1 MIQQDT
7 MSQLRIDIFVAH
19 LLLVVAKA
27 GKPGEPHPD
36 VCFYL
41 GDRYWWLAAAYRRQG
56 LTVKA
61 EGFQVKAEKY
71 LRASGWWRGGPPS
84 SGALA
89 MPIPKRPSF
98 TAAIGWRPRKG
109 PPDDAA

>member
-1 MIQQDT
+1 MTEQDS
-7 MSQLRIDIFVAH
+7 MARLRIDIFVAH
-19 LLLVVAKA
+19 LLLVVARA
-27 GKPGEPHPD
+27 GKPGEPNPD

-41 GDRYWWLAAAYRRQG
+41 GDRYLRLAEKYQEWGALRKAQR
-56 LTVKA
+56 LT
-61 EGFQVKAEKY
+61 EKAEKY
-71 LRASGWWRGGPPS
+71 LGPLPGPPY
-84 SGALA
+84 AAAMA

>member
-1 MIQQDT
+1 MIEQE
-7 MSQLRIDIFVAH
+7 SISKLRIDICVAQ

-27 GKPGEPHPD
+27 GKPGEPNSD

-41 GDRYWWLAAAYRRQG
+41 GDRYLRLAEKHQQRGASRKSRR
-56 LTVKA
+56 LRA
-61 EGFQVKAEKY
+61 KAEKY
-71 LRASGWWRGGPPS
+71 LGPLQGPPY
-84 SGALA
+84 AAAMA
-89 MPIPKRPSF
+89 MPVPKRPTF